1 MQCELSCS
9 IINKTG
15 LQPVS
20 KPVKQSF
27 RFFRKVQKKVQT
39 FIEIFPRGAA
49 PSPPPN
55 PSSKPLETEL
65 VKFGLIDMLFGLIL
79 QVFGVKESIFGVKN
93 QKLNNC

>member
-1 MQCELSCS
+1 M
-9 IINKTG
+9 
-15 LQPVS
+15 
-20 KPVKQSF
+20 
-27 RFFRKVQKKVQT
+27 VQT

-55 PSSKPLETEL
+55 LSSKPLETEL
-65 VKFGLIDMLFGLIL
+65 VKFGLIDMLFGLIS